1 MNLYQ
6 RALLFKKQL
15 LLLLIMQ
22 LCIILRAQL
31 LPDTLQYT
39 HNSGVAGTQWAFT
52 VAQITDIH
60 LGETSANG
68 DYGTTGWNDSI
79 DQNTGCPN
87 TDILRN
93 MVLWINSNA
102 IAEKIELV
110 LVTGDL
116 SDRGEKSGFIMARRI
131 LDSLTVPYVVMN
143 GNHDMWPRI
152 SGDEAPV
159 PFGDSIFAEVFS
171 AHFVLNSQQLA
182 NWDDGTRLNRI
193 YNPLNDIYSQFQN
206 FAFSKGSYRFIVN
219 DFATRYRKPVGVG
232 TNTDAAL
239 YNIPGGTYQW
249 LFAAMQQAQ
258 TGISDGIILVQHF
271 PPDNETLSSTYS
283 FSSDEFDSIAD
294 ILEPQAAQFGLCIA
308 GHRHR
313 NKTYNIKRS
322 LLSPVLGVG
331 IETDEI
337 GVHTNGMVSLIKFWD
352 YPSAGMA
359 ATDALQMKLTPNP
372 FKEKAVLKLP
382 AILQGEN
389 CTLDITDMEGRLL
402 KTFESIGANELEIK
416 NPELKPGLYLMH
428 LKSDRYHEVLKFI
441 VY

>member
-1 MNLYQ
+1 M
-6 RALLFKKQL
+6 LLSYLFAG
-15 LLLLIMQ
+15 
-22 LCIILRAQL
+22 AQL

-68 DYGTTGWNDSI
+68 DYGTVGWNDTI

-93 MVLWINSNA
+93 LVQWINSNA

-171 AHFVLNSQQLA
+171 AHFALNSQQLA
-182 NWDDGTRLNRI
+182 NWDDGTRLNRV

-249 LFAAMQQAQ
+249 LFSAMQQAQ

-271 PPDNETLSSTYS
+271 PLDNETLSSTYS
-283 FSSDEFDSIAD
+283 FSSDEFDSVAD

-359 ATDALQMKLTPNP
+359 DTDASQMKITPNP

-382 AILQGEN
+382 AILQGKN

-428 LKSDRYHEVLKFI
+428 LKSDGHKEVLKFV